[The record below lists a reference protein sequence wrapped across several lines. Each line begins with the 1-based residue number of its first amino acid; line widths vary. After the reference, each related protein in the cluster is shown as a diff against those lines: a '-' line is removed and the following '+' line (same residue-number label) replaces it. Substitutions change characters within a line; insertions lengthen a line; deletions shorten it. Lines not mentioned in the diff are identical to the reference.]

1 MSVNRSLSLEFDN
14 NLIKPWW
21 FALYLLS
28 SKCISLKS
36 KRSFLIFKESED
48 ISHSDI
54 NSTSIAFIIID
65 L

>member
-1 MSVNRSLSLEFDN
+1 MSVDRSLSLEFGN

-21 FALYLLS
+21 FALHLLS
-28 SKCISLKS
+28 SKCVSLKS